1 MFLIVLIGIIGNASI
16 IIIILRNKVLR
27 LQPTNLFLLNMALSD
42 FMNLCINPALHLFKS
57 DVLFTNYYLG
67 KVCCFL
73 SPFLTGKSKLSSNLN
88 SKQLRFHVVR
98 PNKGPLFSVSIFLSG
113 ALSLS
118 AITLNRVIG
127 IVMPKLADILEL
139 NPLIVY
145 AILISIWLISFGI
158 AAPNFSYRQYKVR
171 QHKNIDNILTR

>member
-73 SPFLTGKSKLSSNLN
+73 SPFLTGKSKLTLTQQYEI
-88 SKQLRFHVVR
+88 KAYF
-98 PNKGPLFSVSIFLSG
+98 FSVSIFLSG

-145 AILISIWLISFGI
+145 AILISIWLISFGT
-158 AAPNFSYRQYKVR
+158 AVPNFSYRQYKVR
-171 QHKNIDNILTR
+171 QHKHIGKILTR